1 MKNKIIRTFLTA
13 ILVHILPAIT
23 LYYTL
28 GWTDELPDELT
39 ARPTLVLLGTFASAV
54 LWFNNFRVLFYVID
68 VSDRKSIDCKII
80 LGSLGKM
87 NTMVRKS
94 FAIVLAICILLP
106 SFIATAIAADVTDG
120 FSQKA
125 SDSGY
130 FCVDDLEKNSD
141 ILIKTDTDAVTFV
154 EDAVINGTQSLASA
168 GMAAVTENNPELSGI
183 DSNTMTVAEYTA
195 WQQSNALQNFKKGLS
210 TEAMDFAAKKGIT
223 LSDLSFLNRY
233 FYGNYMEETDN
244 NLRNALLQFYSTDVE
259 YLQNQANPFADI
271 AESDWFYDD
280 VLHSFFGGLI
290 KGTSNDTFSPDTT
303 ISRGQIITILYRLD
317 GEKNLPDSSEVL
329 PFPDVSNSWYS
340 DAVHWATHEGIING
354 YNNGKFSPNDPV
366 TREQI
371 AVILWRYAKYAGY
384 EMSTGKTMNMFSFDD
399 ASDISEF
406 AIAPMQWAYGHSII
420 NGTSSTTLSPQG
432 YATRAQFAAIIF
444 RFCAKVMK

>member
-280 VLHSFFGGLI
+280 VLHIYDETEADVSSKVENDLAQTTTADTEI
-290 KGTSNDTFSPDTT
+290 IADRDILQEARNVLADTSYSIQSVNISDAEEITGKCLNLTLTLSNADDSSVSRISSVYDNLESYSLSTGAITQCNITLLNDEQECIAYMIGDFQYGNCIAWISPDYENAFVAQE
-303 ISRGQIITILYRLD
+303 GPQ
-317 GEKNLPDSSEVL
+317 PD
-329 PFPDVSNSWYS
+329 N
-340 DAVHWATHEGIING
+340 
-354 YNNGKFSPNDPV
+354 
-366 TREQI
+366 
-371 AVILWRYAKYAGY
+371 
-384 EMSTGKTMNMFSFDD
+384 
-399 ASDISEF
+399 
-406 AIAPMQWAYGHSII
+406 
-420 NGTSSTTLSPQG
+420 
-432 YATRAQFAAIIF
+432 
-444 RFCAKVMK
+444 

>member
-183 DSNTMTVAEYTA
+183 DSNTMTAAEYTA

-329 PFPDVSNSWYS
+329 PFPDVSNSWHS

-432 YATRAQFAAIIF
+432 YATRAQFAAIIC

>member
-1 MKNKIIRTFLTA
+1 M
-13 ILVHILPAIT
+13 
-23 LYYTL
+23 
-28 GWTDELPDELT
+28 
-39 ARPTLVLLGTFASAV
+39 
-54 LWFNNFRVLFYVID
+54 
-68 VSDRKSIDCKII
+68 
-80 LGSLGKM
+80 
-87 NTMVRKS
+87 
-94 FAIVLAICILLP
+94 
-106 SFIATAIAADVTDG
+106 
-120 FSQKA
+120 
-125 SDSGY
+125 
-130 FCVDDLEKNSD
+130 
-141 ILIKTDTDAVTFV
+141 TFV
-154 EDAVINGTQSLASA
+154 EDGLQIYLSINTPYIYRDTYIIGAMKSKPIRQGGKWYVPKDFYDQFLCAGNVKVPSIFNGALFFAQEIMTALYENCDGSFSKKLLDAILLPTSMGIGEPHLDMSRVFVETPLTEYPNTLMSEMKRLGIKNPEKLTYGEYAVINGTQSLASA

-432 YATRAQFAAIIF
+432 YATRAQFAAIIC

>member
-1 MKNKIIRTFLTA
+1 MQKITKKPLA
-13 ILVHILPAIT
+13 L
-23 LYYTL
+23 
-28 GWTDELPDELT
+28 
-39 ARPTLVLLGTFASAV
+39 
-54 LWFNNFRVLFYVID
+54 
-68 VSDRKSIDCKII
+68 
-80 LGSLGKM
+80 KM

-354 YNNGKFSPNDPV
+354 YNNGKFGPNDPV

-432 YATRAQFAAIIF
+432 YATRAQFAAIIC
-444 RFCAKVMK
+444 RFCAKAMK

>member
-1 MKNKIIRTFLTA
+1 MPYKKWLQKLQIMTA
-13 ILVHILPAIT
+13 
-23 LYYTL
+23 LYENCD
-28 GWTDELPDELT
+28 GSFSKK
-39 ARPTLVLLGTFASAV
+39 LLDA
-54 LWFNNFRVLFYVID
+54 
-68 VSDRKSIDCKII
+68 
-80 LGSLGKM
+80 
-87 NTMVRKS
+87 
-94 FAIVLAICILLP
+94 ILLP
-106 SFIATAIAADVTDG
+106 TSMGIGEPHLDMSRV
-120 FSQKA
+120 
-125 SDSGY
+125 
-130 FCVDDLEKNSD
+130 
-141 ILIKTDTDAVTFV
+141 FV
-154 EDAVINGTQSLASA
+154 ETPLTEYPNTLMSEMKRLGIKNPEKLTYGEYAVINGTQSLASA

-195 WQQSNALQNFKKGLS
+195 WQQSNALQNF
-210 TEAMDFAAKKGIT
+210 KKGIT

-354 YNNGKFSPNDPV
+354 YNNGKFGPNDPV

-432 YATRAQFAAIIF
+432 YATRAQFAAIIC

>member
-13 ILVHILPAIT
+13 ILVHILLAIT

-154 EDAVINGTQSLASA
+154 EDGLQIY
-168 GMAAVTENNPELSGI
+168 LS
-183 DSNTMTVAEYTA
+183 N
-195 WQQSNALQNFKKGLS
+195 
-210 TEAMDFAAKKGIT
+210 
-223 LSDLSFLNRY
+223 
-233 FYGNYMEETDN
+233 
-244 NLRNALLQFYSTDVE
+244 
-259 YLQNQANPFADI
+259 I
-271 AESDWFYDD
+271 A
-280 VLHSFFGGLI
+280 
-290 KGTSNDTFSPDTT
+290 
-303 ISRGQIITILYRLD
+303 
-317 GEKNLPDSSEVL
+317 
-329 PFPDVSNSWYS
+329 
-340 DAVHWATHEGIING
+340 
-354 YNNGKFSPNDPV
+354 
-366 TREQI
+366 
-371 AVILWRYAKYAGY
+371 
-384 EMSTGKTMNMFSFDD
+384 
-399 ASDISEF
+399 
-406 AIAPMQWAYGHSII
+406 
-420 NGTSSTTLSPQG
+420 
-432 YATRAQFAAIIF
+432 
-444 RFCAKVMK
+444 

>member
-1 MKNKIIRTFLTA
+1 MQKITKKPLA
-13 ILVHILPAIT
+13 L
-23 LYYTL
+23 
-28 GWTDELPDELT
+28 
-39 ARPTLVLLGTFASAV
+39 
-54 LWFNNFRVLFYVID
+54 
-68 VSDRKSIDCKII
+68 
-80 LGSLGKM
+80 KM

-154 EDAVINGTQSLASA
+154 EDGLQIYLSINTPYIYRDTYIIGAMKSKPIRQGGKWYVPKDFYDQFLCAGNVKVPSIFNGALFFAQEIMTALYENCDGSFSKKLLDAILLPTSMGIGEPHLDMSRVFVETPLTEYPNTLMSEMKRLGIKNPEKLTYGEYAVINGTQSLASA

-354 YNNGKFSPNDPV
+354 YN
-366 TREQI
+366 
-371 AVILWRYAKYAGY
+371 
-384 EMSTGKTMNMFSFDD
+384 
-399 ASDISEF
+399 
-406 AIAPMQWAYGHSII
+406 
-420 NGTSSTTLSPQG
+420 LSL
-432 YATRAQFAAIIF
+432 IHI
-444 RFCAKVMK
+444 